1 MPWWQAIPTNQTS
14 QVETAHLRF
23 DPLNPRYS
31 SDRGLPYEND
41 AQIITFLY
49 ESSDLGELLQ
59 SISTSGYVDIE
70 PLIVMGYEEDL
81 IVLEGNRRLAALRL
95 LTDPALAS
103 SCGITPPP
111 VTPGKEPT
119 FQTVSVYR
127 VEHRND
133 ARDFIGFKHINGP
146 HRWDSIAKARYAAS
160 WLNEER
166 RRGDAGL
173 TLREIARRMGDRHST
188 LQRMVSGYYVL
199 QQAEE
204 QGIFAIEDREEG
216 KKFFFSHLYTALTRP
231 GYRQFL
237 GLQDEPR
244 SAEPKINPIDP
255 HRLPELKQLMLWLF
269 GSEPDHIPA
278 VVRSQNPHVRQLGE
292 VLEHPKARTI
302 MLESGDLARAFAEV
316 DSPQRQF
323 ERRLVEMHGASE
335 ECLRKVSAYIGDD
348 ITLLEIA
355 KEAQKNVTNLLLV
368 MQTAANPE
376 AKADDRPTTGK

>member
-1 MPWWQAIPTNQTS
+1 MPWWNDIPTAQTTP
-14 QVETAHLRF
+14 VETAQLQF
-23 DPLNPRYS
+23 DPLNPRFS
-31 SDRGLPYEND
+31 SDKGLPYDND
-41 AQIITFLY
+41 AQIVTFLY

-59 SISTSGYVDIE
+59 SISTSGYLDIE
-70 PLIVMGYEEDL
+70 PLIVMGRQDDL

-111 VTPGKEPT
+111 VAPGKEVT

-133 ARDFIGFKHINGP
+133 ARDFIGFKHINGA

-166 RRGDAGL
+166 SKGKDGL

-188 LQRMVSGYYVL
+188 LQRMVSGFYVL
-199 QQAEE
+199 QQAEDE
-204 QGIFAIEDREEG
+204 GIFDIEDREAG

-231 GYRQFL
+231 GYRQYL
-237 GLQDEPR
+237 GLQDEFR
-244 SAEPKINPIDP
+244 SAEPKTNPIRTE
-255 HRLPELKQLMLWLF
+255 HLPQLKQVLLWLF
-269 GSEPDHIPA
+269 GSESDHILA

-292 VLEHPKARTI
+292 VLEHPKARAI
-302 MLESGDLARAFAEV
+302 MVESGDLARAFEEV

-323 ERRLVEMHGASE
+323 ERHLIETHGASE
-335 ECLRKVSAYIGDD
+335 ECLKKVSAYSAGDT
-348 ITLLEIA
+348 TLLDIA
-355 KEAQKNVTNLLLV
+355 KETQKNLNNLLLV
-368 MQTAANPE
+368 METAAI
-376 AKADDRPTTGK
+376 AATTAYDRLST

>member
-1 MPWWQAIPTNQTS
+1 MPWWQNIPTAQTA
-14 QVETAHLRF
+14 QVETALLRF

-31 SDRGLPYEND
+31 SDRGLPYDND
-41 AQIITFLY
+41 AQIVTFLY

-70 PLIVMGYEEDL
+70 PLVVMGHQKDL
-81 IVLEGNRRLAALRL
+81 IVLEGNRRLPALRL

-111 VTPGKEPT
+111 VTPGKEAT
-119 FQTVSVYR
+119 FRTVSVYR

-133 ARDFIGFKHINGP
+133 ARDFIGFKHINGA

-166 RRGDAGL
+166 RKGDDGL

-188 LQRMVSGYYVL
+188 LQRMVSGFYAL

-204 QGIFAIEDREEG
+204 HGIFNIEDREEG
-216 KKFFFSHLYTALTRP
+216 KKFFFSHIYTALTRP
-231 GYRQFL
+231 GYRQYL

-244 SAEPKINPIDP
+244 SAEPQTNPIDSDHLP
-255 HRLPELKQLMLWLF
+255 HLKQVLLWLF
-269 GSEPDHIPA
+269 GCESDHIPA

-316 DSPQRQF
+316 DSPQKQF
-323 ERRLVEMHGASE
+323 ERRLVETHGASE
-335 ECLRKVSAYIGDD
+335 ECLKKVSAYVGDD

-355 KEAQKNVTNLLLV
+355 KETHKNVSNLLLV
-368 MQTAANPE
+368 MESSANAA
-376 AKADDRPTTGK
+376 AKVHD